1 MRKRSPYRPRPAL
14 NNNLLYI
21 LTGNL
26 PVTDAAETVT
36 RVKVANHGAMDSLVK
51 GKGTGT
57 DIVALGHMLTTAE
70 ALAKH
75 NLGRDWLPELTEA
88 REALN
93 RLTMRSG
100 NFVMKADEI
109 KALNLAI
116 EVHDAQLENCT
127 IKQLEDAIIA
137 AKNAIRHNHA
147 VKELLA
153 LS

>member
-1 MRKRSPYRPRPAL
+1 MRKRSSYRQRPAL

-26 PVTDAAETVT
+26 PVTAAAETVT
-36 RVKVANHGAMDSLVK
+36 RVKVANHGAIDSLVK

-75 NLGRDWLPELTEA
+75 NLGRDWLPELTAA
-88 REALN
+88 REALDD
-93 RLTMRSG
+93 LTMRSG
-100 NFVMKADEI
+100 NFVMRASEI
-109 KALNLAI
+109 TALNIAL

-127 IKQLEDAIIA
+127 IKQLEDAIKA
-137 AKNAIRHNHA
+137 AKNAIRHKHE
-147 VKELLA
+147 V
-153 LS
+153 SMI

>member
-1 MRKRSPYRPRPAL
+1 MRKRSSYRQRPAL

-26 PVTDAAETVT
+26 PVTAAAETVT
-36 RVKVANHGAMDSLVK
+36 RVKVANHGAIDSLVK

-75 NLGRDWLPELTEA
+75 NLGRDWLPELTAA
-88 REALN
+88 REALDD
-93 RLTMRSG
+93 LTMRSG
-100 NFVMKADEI
+100 NFVMRASEI
-109 KALNLAI
+109 TALNIAL

-127 IKQLEDAIIA
+127 IKQLEDAIKA
-137 AKNAIRHNHA
+137 AKNAIRHKHK
-147 VKELLA
+147 VKEA
-153 LS
+153 SK

>member
-1 MRKRSPYRPRPAL
+1 MRKRSSYRQRPAL

-26 PVTDAAETVT
+26 PVTAAAETVT
-36 RVKVANHGAMDSLVK
+36 RVKVANHGAIDSLVK

-75 NLGRDWLPELTEA
+75 NLGRDWLPELTAA
-88 REALN
+88 REALDD
-93 RLTMRSG
+93 LTMRSG
-100 NFVMKADEI
+100 NFVMRASEI
-109 KALNLAI
+109 MALNIAL

-127 IKQLEDAIIA
+127 IKQLEDAIKA
-137 AKNAIRHNHA
+137 AKNAIRHKHK
-147 VKELLA
+147 VKEA
-153 LS
+153 SK

>member
-1 MRKRSPYRPRPAL
+1 MRKRSSYRPRHAL

-26 PVTDAAETVT
+26 PVTAAAETVT

-75 NLGRDWLPELTEA
+75 NLGRDWLPELAAA
-88 REALN
+88 RAALHD
-93 RLTMRSG
+93 LTMRSG
-100 NFVMKADEI
+100 NFVMRAAEI
-109 KALNLAI
+109 TALNLALEI
-116 EVHDAQLENCT
+116 HDAQLENCT
-127 IKQLEDAIIA
+127 IKQLEDAIHA
-137 AKNAIRHNHA
+137 AKNAIRHKHK
-147 VKELLA
+147 VKEA
-153 LS
+153 SK

>member
-1 MRKRSPYRPRPAL
+1 MRKRSSYRPKPAL

-26 PVTDAAETVT
+26 LVTTATETIT

-75 NLGRDWLPELTEA
+75 NLGRDWLPELTAA
-88 REALN
+88 RDALN
-93 RLTMRSG
+93 DLTIRSG
-100 NFVMKADEI
+100 NFVMRANEI
-109 KALNLAI
+109 KALNIAI

-127 IKQLEDAIIA
+127 IKQLEDAIHA
-137 AKNAIRHNHA
+137 AKNAIRHKHE
-147 VKELLA
+147 VPMMI
-153 LS
+153 